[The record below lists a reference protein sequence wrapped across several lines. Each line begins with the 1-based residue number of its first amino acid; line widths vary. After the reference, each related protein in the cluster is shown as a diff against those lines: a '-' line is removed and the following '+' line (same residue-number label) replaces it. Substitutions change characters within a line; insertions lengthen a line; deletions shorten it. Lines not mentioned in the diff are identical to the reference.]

1 MRMFPFFSPAPT
13 WAAFPAAPGRFRAPF
28 LTATLWA
35 LLQSA
40 GAQAAPAEPLAASA
54 SGMPAAAATAASSPT
69 AAAAEGAAESPEPR
83 FALHAQT
90 TYVWQRKPAFDAAY
104 TGPNSLVPA
113 RERSY
118 SFTATADLAVRPWE
132 GGQLHF
138 NPEAAQGVPL
148 SHLTGAG
155 GLSNGELARSSG
167 AQLKAYRARLFW
179 LQRWNAGGET
189 EKIEPDFNEMGG
201 TATARRWTLVL
212 GNVSLLDYFDP
223 NPYAKDPREQFFNW
237 SYLAPGPWDYAA
249 DARGY
254 TWAGILEYRT
264 PEWAVRGGRGLQ
276 PRESNGPKLDRAWRQ
291 HYGDQI
297 EAESNL
303 PVALPAGPLRGR
315 VLWFRNR
322 AVMGAFDDAVAL
334 GQATGTV
341 PDVGAVR
348 RLQTKTGWA
357 VTLEA
362 PLGEDAGVF
371 VRAGRSGG
379 RQETFAF
386 TEIDRQFSVGGQWSG
401 AAWGRPADRMGAAL
415 AVNGLSADHRGYL
428 AAGGQGAFL
437 GDGALNY
444 GRERVWEVYY
454 RVVMPPVPTAA
465 GPLQSAVSLGAQRI
479 QNPGYNRDRGPV
491 DIFSVRLHAEF

>member
-1 MRMFPFFSPAPT
+1 MRMFPFFFPAPT
-13 WAAFPAAPGRFRAPF
+13 WAASPAAPGRFRAPV

-40 GAQAAPAEPLAASA
+40 GAQAAPAEASAAPA
-54 SGMPAAAATAASSPT
+54 SGMPAAAANAASSPT
-69 AAAAEGAAESPEPR
+69 PAAADGAAESSEPR

-189 EKIEPDFNEMGG
+189 EKIDADFNEMGG

-276 PRESNGPKLDRAWRQ
+276 PSESNGPKLDRAWRR

-415 AVNGLSADHRGYL
+415 AVNGLSGGHRDYL

>member
-1 MRMFPFFSPAPT
+1 MLAIPAAGA
-13 WAAFPAAPGRFRAPF
+13 WAAAPDD
-28 LTATLWA
+28 
-35 LLQSA
+35 
-40 GAQAAPAEPLAASA
+40 APAEA
-54 SGMPAAAATAASSPT
+54 PA
-69 AAAAEGAAESPEPR
+69 AAAAEGEAPPEPR
-83 FALHAQT
+83 VALHAQT

-104 TGPNSLVPA
+104 TGQNSLVPT

-148 SHLTGAG
+148 SRLTGAG

-167 AQLKAYRARLFW
+167 AQLKAYRARLFL

-189 EKIEPDFNEMGG
+189 EKIDADFNEMGG

-237 SYLAPGPWDYAA
+237 SFLAPGPWDYAA

-264 PEWAVRGGRGLQ
+264 PQWAVRGGRGLQ
-276 PRESNGPKLDRAWRQ
+276 PRESNGPKLDRAWRR

-371 VRAGRSGG
+371 VRAGRSSG
-379 RQETFAF
+379 RQETYAF
-386 TEIDRQFSVGGQWSG
+386 TEIDRQLSVGGQWSG

-415 AVNGLSADHRGYL
+415 AVNGLSGSHRDYL

-454 RVVMPPVPTAA
+454 RVVMPPVQTAA
-465 GPLQSAVSLGAQRI
+465 GALQSAVSLGAQRI